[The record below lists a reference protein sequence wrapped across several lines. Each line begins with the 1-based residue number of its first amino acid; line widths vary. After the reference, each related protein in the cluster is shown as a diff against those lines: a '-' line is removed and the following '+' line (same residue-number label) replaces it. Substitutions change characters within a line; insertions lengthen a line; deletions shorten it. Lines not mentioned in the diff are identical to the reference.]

1 MTTPNPFKKIE
12 DIESGEYLRRRL
24 NPESL
29 QEVRRFQQAD
39 IARQAATA
47 REEDERNPF
56 DNTNLQIPSEKEEPK
71 DRKLWQKALDAIS
84 FSGDL
89 AAATFYSLNVPGGE
103 ENNRTFL
110 ERSREDQIKEGGSG
124 IDEPIYKRIRKRRAE
139 LLNIDPNDPWGA
151 AKFTI
156 PFTGGSWIDYAK
168 ATRKAYL
175 EAKEDKALKPGAGF
189 AAEIGFDPTTY
200 TGLGIVKGFKAA
212 RKGTKYLASKGKIA
226 DSVDAVDPDNL
237 FKNVP
242 FSKPKTT
249 REAEM
254 AMGVDE
260 IIEPDKGLFGIFK
273 RANDKVAD
281 NYFGKGIAA
290 WNYTSDKLFGRT
302 RRYLKQTPLTQAILR
317 RNIRESDAIT
327 QGNVGAVS
335 FKNSGRRAGAT
346 EDDMDDVFNNFL
358 DVDGLTPQLKVNG
371 KTLKDS
377 DFKDVYQTLGKNFP
391 DEFKIKTY
399 KGKLNSA
406 DLISGMFTQ
415 PIRVI
420 AKQEGK
426 YIDELTALDLKKY
439 VRFDNVPDEIIIGAA
454 HAMGQL
460 AFQRNL
466 LKKAGLTV
474 ASLFQDIKVSKSVAK
489 FLNTTEMEQI
499 YFPHELTVL
508 KAFDGNMKNTFE
520 VKTGVKKTFK
530 EIEQFQKTRNLN
542 SEEITQAII
551 DGNMKFNNV
560 STALLLQKRQ
570 IDNIINNQ
578 KFVDE
583 IGKIES
589 VNILDDVNLKAL
601 DDLVNSTGP
610 ITAKSIKSLDN
621 ENTKHLYEMLS
632 GLSKSK
638 RITKNDVADAVG
650 RRFSTKDSI
659 NLNDLDR
666 LVSEN
671 KIKPKQFSNVFFRD
685 DAQAKQIAKEFD
697 FNPETKLWS
706 GISTF
711 ERANNVLRTVG
722 TGLDF
727 SWHMLQGL
735 VTLGAATAVNPKL
748 FAVYGRSIKF
758 AALAFVDKSN
768 IAYIMSKQDPALI
781 RRAVDD
787 GNIRF
792 TQDAV
797 DAFAGTSG
805 ISSISETLKTAVE
818 KIVPNQHLAKGINF
832 VLNTPAAAFRGAQRA
847 FNVSGDV
854 IKLEGYK
861 VFEPM
866 IERQADE
873 IIEKGLS
880 KGASRDEV
888 VKGLRKQIG
897 SFLMKSTGGID
908 SAALGLPASQQ
919 AVERAFLF
927 FSPSYTRACLSFI
940 ATAFTKGDLEGKLAR
955 RSLLGL
961 AMFGTT
967 TYTAMASSLGQ
978 EPKLDPTRGDF
989 MSLRIGDSD
998 VGFGG
1003 FYRSF
1008 LGMLSKTG
1016 DSFAEDRTFEKDRT
1030 NPILAWL
1037 KGRTSPTSSTA
1048 WDLITGSNFLGEPLE
1063 TDLSSRAKYIGNKF
1077 TPFWAEN
1084 VFTTDPVTGDY
1095 QWTDLNKAGL
1105 AAELIGFR
1113 STPIDVFDERR
1124 RVRDEFADEFY
1135 GKKWNDL
1142 TNVERTLITRE
1153 SEYLKTLEA
1162 TSKEVSARRGTE
1174 VQGQLNNYYKESQA
1188 ILKTYNSQVEEGVK
1202 MLNRGVLDPA
1212 GLRTTYLASAS
1223 DEYYDSRN
1231 TLRVRTEEGDLS
1243 LVGMYWTDIAGEK
1256 ETLPKIDYQ
1265 DDVLDVAYQDYIN
1278 AVVINPELE
1287 TITGETDWYARDEA
1301 ITNFKNRWEQKGIE
1315 NVLDYVKA
1323 RSIVAK
1329 DHPPIVAEYYAAKD
1343 YFAYYW
1349 KETERAVIND
1359 VSESD
1364 ALAYKRWKLEPNETV
1379 KAEILKNY
1387 PTIRTMN
1394 SLIGGAR
1401 RELRKLDKSV
1411 DGFLYRW
1418 GYTTK
1423 LENSLNKG
1431 KEDVWRYPTPFT
1443 LEEYQGSL

>member
-1 MTTPNPFKKIE
+1 MTTPNPFRKIE

-29 QEVRRFQQAD
+29 QQVRRLQQAD
-39 IARQAATA
+39 VARRAATA

-56 DNTNLQIPSEKEEPK
+56 DNTNLQIPSEKEKPK

-84 FSGDL
+84 FTGDVVAGTLYAALPSGGL
-89 AAATFYSLNVPGGE
+89 LE
-103 ENNRTFL
+103 EETQQ
-110 ERSREDQIKEGGSG
+110 QIKKGGSG
-124 IDEPIYKRIRKRRAE
+124 TDEPLYQRLRRRRAE
-139 LLNIDPNDPWGA
+139 LLNIDPDDPWGS
-151 AKFTI
+151 AKYTI
-156 PFTGGSWIDYAK
+156 PFVGGSWIDYAK

-175 EAKEDKALKPGAGF
+175 EAKDDKELEPGAGF
-189 AAEIGFDPTTY
+189 ATEVLFDPTTY
-200 TGLGIVKGFKAA
+200 TGLGIVKGLKAA
-212 RKGTKYLASKGKIA
+212 KRGTQYLSNKGKIA
-226 DSVDAVDPDNL
+226 DSVNAADPDNL

-281 NYFGKGIAA
+281 NYFSKGIAA

-327 QGNVGAVS
+327 QGNVAAVS
-335 FKNSGRRAGAT
+335 FKNSGRRANAT
-346 EDDMDDVFNNFL
+346 DKDMDDVFNDFL
-358 DVDGLTPQLKVNG
+358 DPDGLTPQLKVNG
-371 KTLKDS
+371 KILKDS
-377 DFKDVYQTLGKNFP
+377 DFKDVYQNLGKDFP

-474 ASLFQDIKVSKSVAK
+474 ADLFTDIKVSKSVAK
-489 FLNTTEMEQI
+489 FLNTVEMEQV
-499 YFPHELTVL
+499 YFPHELTVI
-508 KAFDGNMKNTFE
+508 KAFDGNMRGVFE
-520 VKTGVKKTFK
+520 AKTGVKKTFK
-530 EIEQFQKTRNLN
+530 EIEQFQKNRNLG
-542 SEEITQAII
+542 SEEITQAIVA
-551 DGNMKFNNV
+551 GNMKFENV

-570 IDNIINNQ
+570 IDNIINNK
-578 KFVDE
+578 KFVDD
-583 IGKIES
+583 IGKIEG

-601 DDLVNSTGP
+601 DDLVNSKGP

-621 ENTKHLYEMLS
+621 ENTKHLYQMLS

-638 RITKNDVADAVG
+638 RITKKDIADAVG

-671 KIKPKQFSNVFFRD
+671 KITPKQFSNVFFRD
-685 DAQAKQIAKEFD
+685 DAQAKQIAKEFN

-706 GISTF
+706 GISGIET
-711 ERANNVLRTVG
+711 ANNVLRTIG

-735 VTLGAATAVNPKL
+735 VTLGAATAVNPRL
-748 FAVYGRSIKF
+748 FGVYARSVKF

-805 ISSISETLKTAVE
+805 ISTVQETLQSAVD

-832 VLNTPAAAFRGAQRA
+832 VLNTPGALFRGAQRA

-880 KGASRDEV
+880 KGANRDEV
-888 VKGLRKQIG
+888 IKGLRKQIG

-919 AVERAFLF
+919 SLERAFLF

-967 TYTAMASSLGQ
+967 TYTAMASALGQ
-978 EPKLDPTRGDF
+978 EPKLDPTKGDF

-1008 LGMLSKTG
+1008 LGFLSRTG
-1016 DSFAEDRTFEKDRT
+1016 DSFAEERAFEEGRT

-1037 KGRTSPTSSTA
+1037 RGRTSPTTSTA
-1048 WDLITGSNFLGEPLE
+1048 WDLFTGSNFLGEPLE

-1153 SEYLKTLEA
+1153 SEYLKTLDA

-1174 VQGQLNNYYKESQA
+1174 VQGQLNNYYKESQS
-1188 ILKTYNSQVEEGVK
+1188 ILKTYNSQIEEGVK

-1212 GLRTTYLASAS
+1212 GLRTTYLVSAS
-1223 DEYYDSRN
+1223 DEYYDARN
-1231 TLRVRTEEGDLS
+1231 TLRKRTEDGDLS
-1243 LVGMYWTDIAGEK
+1243 LVGKYWTDIAGEK

-1278 AVVINPELE
+1278 SIVINPELE

-1301 ITNFKNRWEQKGIE
+1301 ITQFKNRWEQKGIE
-1315 NVLDYVKA
+1315 NVIDYVKA

-1343 YFAYYW
+1343 YFSYYW

-1359 VSESD
+1359 VSERD
-1364 ALAYKRWKLEPNETV
+1364 ALAYKRWKLESNETV
-1379 KAEILKNY
+1379 KAQILKDY
-1387 PTIRTMN
+1387 PSIRTMN
-1394 SLIGGAR
+1394 SLISGAR
-1401 RELRKLDKSV
+1401 KELRKIDKSV

-1423 LENSLNKG
+1423 LENPLNKG